1 MHIIIFVTAKDIRE
15 ARTISQAL
23 VRERLVACANIIQ
36 GVESIFWWDKKVD
49 NSKEVLLILKTQR
62 KLFKKVKDIV
72 QSLHSYSVPE
82 IIALPIVEGNRDYLK
97 WIDDSLSKA

>member
-1 MHIIIFVTAKDIRE
+1 MNIVIFVTAKDIRE

-36 GVESIFWWDKKVD
+36 GVESIFWWGKKVD
-49 NSKEVLLILKTQR
+49 SSKEVLLILKTQR
-62 KLFKKVKDIV
+62 KLFKKVKDVV

-82 IIALPIVEGNRDYLK
+82 IIALPIVEGNSDYLK
-97 WIDDSLSKA
+97 WIDESVE